1 MTVLT
6 IVLESAIGGRV
17 FDPPL
22 ATMLHIGGG
31 VGVLLHSV
39 LTVVLQP
46 AIGLRVANGAAMA
59 V

>member
-1 MTVLT
+1 MLT
-6 IVLESAIGGRV
+6 IVLQPAIGSRV

-22 ATMLHIGGG
+22 ATVLHIRGG
-31 VGVLLHSV
+31 VGVLLHAI

-46 AIGLRVANGAAMA
+46 TVGLRVANGAAMA